1 MATITITITITV
13 SMTIGWKGIGVICLG
28 NMTTTTMVV
37 LMLIILIPLVK
48 YVTEKQLRQLVR
60 GRNHESTEGSMT
72 ILLENTNDLRD
83 DDDNDD
89 DEDFLPKD
97 DTEYFYNRILRL
109 TNKTHKNGKKKI
121 ILI

>member
-1 MATITITITITV
+1 
-13 SMTIGWKGIGVICLG
+13 
-28 NMTTTTMVV
+28 
-37 LMLIILIPLVK
+37 
-48 YVTEKQLRQLVR
+48 
-60 GRNHESTEGSMT
+60 MT

>member
-1 MATITITITITV
+1 
-13 SMTIGWKGIGVICLG
+13 
-28 NMTTTTMVV
+28 
-37 LMLIILIPLVK
+37 
-48 YVTEKQLRQLVR
+48 
-60 GRNHESTEGSMT
+60 MT

-121 ILI
+121 ILLTQSFYNLIYLITASFLF